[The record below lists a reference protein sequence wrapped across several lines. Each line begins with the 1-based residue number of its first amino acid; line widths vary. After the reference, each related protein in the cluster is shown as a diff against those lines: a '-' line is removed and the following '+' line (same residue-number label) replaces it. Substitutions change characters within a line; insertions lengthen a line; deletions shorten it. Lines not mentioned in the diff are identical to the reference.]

1 MTADATNQQT
11 TDRRWAKRLTNAAD
25 RQSAQYGADHPLRGH
40 VGALAAFALYGA
52 TLVAAG
58 KVSGRR
64 LPDRVQTIDLILGAT
79 ATFRFSK
86 LVTRNV
92 VTDPLR
98 APFTR
103 YGEPGGPAE
112 TIDEPR
118 GSGARR
124 TIGELVSCPFC
135 FSVWTAT
142 TYTAGMVFAPRA
154 TRLIGAGLTM
164 LTGADLLQLGSTV
177 LTRVATADD

>member
-1 MTADATNQQT
+1 M
-11 TDRRWAKRLTNAAD
+11 TDRAWAQRLTEAAD

-52 TLVAAG
+52 TLVAVG
-58 KVSGRR
+58 KLSGRR
-64 LPDRVQTIDLILGAT
+64 LPDHIQTFDLVLGAT

-86 LVTRNV
+86 LVTRNT

-103 YGEPGGPAE
+103 YGGPGGPAE

-118 GSGARR
+118 GSGVRR
-124 TIGELVSCPFC
+124 TIGELMTCPFC

-142 TYTAGMVFAPRA
+142 TYTAGMVLAPRA

-164 LTGADLLQLGSTV
+164 LTGADLLQLGSTT
-177 LTRVATADD
+177 LTRVATAEHD